1 MNHSRIIATVLAAL
15 APIAALAQ
23 QTAANGTAAAAAA
36 VEAVNK
42 KSLLSELSAP
52 SILPLWFCS
61 AVIVYLVID
70 LYLKTANKQCIRPVA
85 IATLRQQFR
94 DGAYQDAFTWTEQ
107 HPSALANV
115 IHAGL
120 RHSPNGKQAAEDA
133 MAIAIVGENTNY
145 QNRIAYL
152 SVIGVIAPM
161 IGLTGTVIGMIQAF
175 AAMNAVGA
183 TDSSKLSG
191 AIGHVLHA
199 TASGL
204 AVAIP
209 AFVFYYLIRN
219 RVNRVIHELSIAA
232 SDLFRKFPYEHLEHI
247 EFTGGETWAGL
258 PDWLRPQPEPE
269 QHEEHAGEGETPSG
283 DAETAP
289 APEPAS

>member
-1 MNHSRIIATVLAAL
+1 MNLPRHIATALAAL
-15 APIAALAQ
+15 APITALAQ
-23 QTAANGTAAAAAA
+23 QTANGAAAETT
-36 VEAVNK
+36 VK
-42 KSLLSELSAP
+42 TKSLLAELSAP
-52 SILPLWFCS
+52 SIIPLWFCS

-70 LYLKTANKQCIRPVA
+70 LYLKTAHKQCIRPAAV
-85 IATLRQQFR
+85 ATLRQQFR

-107 HPSALANV
+107 HPSPLANV

-133 MAIAIVGENTNY
+133 MAIAIVGENTSY

-161 IGLTGTVIGMIQAF
+161 IGLTGTVIGMISAF
-175 AAMNAVGA
+175 ASMSQAGA
-183 TDSSKLSG
+183 ADPSKLSG

-219 RVNRVIHELSIAA
+219 RVTRVIHELSIAA
-232 SDLFRKFPYEHLEHI
+232 TDLFRKFPYEHLEHV
-247 EFTGGETWAGL
+247 EFTGGETYAGL
-258 PDWLRPQPEPE
+258 PNWLRPQTE
-269 QHEEHAGEGETPSG
+269 QREQPA
-283 DAETAP
+283 AEAAPDTA
-289 APEPAS
+289 S